1 MIMRLA
7 SATKTFNFQSVSHKQ
22 LISKIERK
30 KANNNVV
37 GVENTIKICM
47 HNTFFHFHSTDF
59 FAFFHF
65 LFINWGGYLE
75 NSDLFKCT
83 GIPPCQNISIN
94 ERPQILPVQKTK
106 TAIAAVSCFFNK
118 VSVKRKKN
126 VRIYLFTTQDSQ
138 ELNLQFRVIVYITF
152 WCVSVTTSDRPV
164 PKCPIN
170 TANIYTNNLFSA

>member
-118 VSVKRKKN
+118 VSVKRKKRKDISIHDSGQP
-126 VRIYLFTTQDSQ
+126 RIKSSIPGNCIHYILVCIGHY
-138 ELNLQFRVIVYITF
+138 FRQ
-152 WCVSVTTSDRPV
+152 
-164 PKCPIN
+164 
-170 TANIYTNNLFSA
+170 ASA